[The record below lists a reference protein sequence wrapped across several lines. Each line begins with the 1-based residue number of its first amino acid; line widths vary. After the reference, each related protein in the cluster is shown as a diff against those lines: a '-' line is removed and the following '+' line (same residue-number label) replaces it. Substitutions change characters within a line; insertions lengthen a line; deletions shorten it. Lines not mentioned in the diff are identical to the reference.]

1 VSVTAQADISALLKE
16 NYRPVFVDTI
26 YQDTMLFDLLKK
38 YSGDVRGSSV
48 NHAVELTRSHGG
60 GGRGAGAFLPVD
72 YPESFKQSSVTLN
85 RWYWTISVDG
95 FAVEMFKKGDG
106 SFADYLDL
114 RMKNAVRDATNQ
126 LNRIS
131 HGDGSGVLAKIN
143 ATGTIA
149 AGSAVTISH
158 VNGYSFGACQFL
170 EEGDSIAILNSTGT
184 TVKATTRISKASG
197 GAIDWDNQQIYLADT
212 VSGLAVGDLIVLGD
226 AFGNSYNA
234 EANGLRGIIKNTGT
248 VQGISCD
255 DYNRWK
261 SIIVDKTAA
270 PVPYDWTHV
279 TRLVSGSMYKG
290 SSSPANLVLLMHPA
304 MIEEHQRL
312 VDPDLRY
319 APTDFQ
325 LNKGLEVPVFSVLGK
340 QIPVRDSVHM
350 GYQEIVC
357 LNTDELERFEL
368 SPMDW
373 DDTDGAIVK
382 NLQGK
387 DAVYAFL
394 KYYWAIAAKSLNHF
408 ARMDGI
414 QVDTDY
420 VSVIH
425 KTM

>member
-1 VSVTAQADISALLKE
+1 MIQQNCRDGKLM
-16 NYRPVFVDTI
+16 PP
-26 YQDTMLFDLLKK
+26 Q
-38 YSGDVRGSSV
+38 SGDSGQQ
-48 NHAVELTRSHGG
+48 
-60 GGRGAGAFLPVD
+60 D
-72 YPESFKQSSVTLN
+72 YRLQM
-85 RWYWTISVDG
+85 
-95 FAVEMFKKGDG
+95 VEMFKKGDG

-131 HGDGSGVLAKIN
+131 HGDGSGVLAKIG
-143 ATGTIA
+143 ATAAVA
-149 AGSAVTISH
+149 AGSPVTIKH

-170 EEGDSIAILNSTGT
+170 EEGDSIAILNAAGD
-184 TVKATTRISKASG
+184 TVKATTRITRTG
-197 GAIDWDNQQIYLADT
+197 GSAIDWDGQKIYLADP
-212 VSGLAVGDLIVLGD
+212 VNLVDGDLIVLGD
-226 AFGNSYNA
+226 AFGNSYGA
-234 EANGLRGIIKNTGT
+234 EANGLRGIIKNTGD

-304 MIEEHQRL
+304 MLEEHQRL

-319 APTDFQ
+319 QPTDFQ

-350 GYQEIVC
+350 GFQEIVC

>member
-1 VSVTAQADISALLKE
+1 MSVTAQADISSLLKT
-16 NYRPVFVDTI
+16 NYRPVFIDTI

-38 YSGDVRGSSV
+38 YNGDVRGSSI

-60 GGRGAGAFLPVD
+60 GGRSAGAFLPVD
-72 YPESFKQSSVTLN
+72 YPESFQQSSVSLS

-95 FAVEMFKKGDG
+95 FAVDLFKRGEG
-106 SFADYLDL
+106 SFVDYLDL
-114 RMKNAVRDATNQ
+114 RMRNAVRDATNQ

-131 HGDGSGVLAKIN
+131 HGDGTGVLAKVN
-143 ATGTIA
+143 ETGAKA
-149 AGSAVTISH
+149 AGDTILLKH

-170 EEGDSIAILNSTGT
+170 EEGDGIAILNSAGT
-184 TVKATTRISKASG
+184 TVKATGRISATSG
-197 GAIDWDNQQIYLADT
+197 SAIDWDNQTIKIDSAYTAAINDI
-212 VSGLAVGDLIVLGD
+212 VVLGD
-226 AFGNSYNA
+226 SFGNSYNQ
-234 EANGLRGIIKNTGT
+234 EANGLRGIVKNAGT

-255 DYNRWK
+255 DYTRWR
-261 SIIVDKTAA
+261 SIIIDKTAA
-270 PVPYDWTHV
+270 PVPYDWNYV
-279 TRLVSGSMYKG
+279 TRIVSGSMYKG

-304 MIEEHQRL
+304 MLEEHQRL

-350 GYQEIVC
+350 GFQEILC
-357 LNTDELERFEL
+357 LNTDEIERLEL
-368 SPMDW
+368 APMDW

-394 KYYWAIAAKSLNHF
+394 KYYWAVAARSLNHF
-408 ARMDGI
+408 ARVDGI

-420 VSVIH
+420 VGVIH

>member
-1 VSVTAQADISALLKE
+1 MSVTAQADISSLLKT
-16 NYRPVFVDTI
+16 NYRSVFIDTI

-38 YSGDVRGSSV
+38 YTGDVRGSTI

-60 GGRGAGAFLPVD
+60 GGRSAGAFLPVD
-72 YPESFKQSSVTLN
+72 YPESFKQSEVTLS
-85 RWYWTISVDG
+85 RWYWTISIDG
-95 FAVEMFKKGDG
+95 QAVEMFKKGEG
-106 SFADYLDL
+106 SFVDYLDT
-114 RMKNAVRDATNQ
+114 RMKNATRDATNQ
-126 LNRIS
+126 LNRIA
-131 HGDGSGVLAKIN
+131 HGDGTGVLAKLN
-143 ATGTIA
+143 QAGTVLANNPI
-149 AGSAVTISH
+149 TLKH

-170 EEGDSIAILNSTGT
+170 EEGDTIAILNSAGT
-184 TVKATTRISKASG
+184 TVKSTARIARTG
-197 GAIDWDNQQIYLADT
+197 GSPINWDTQQIYLDKDVT
-212 VSGLAVGDLIVLGD
+212 VAVDDIIVLGD
-226 AFGNSYNA
+226 AFGNSYNQ
-234 EANGLRGIIKNTGT
+234 EANGLRGIIKNSGI

-255 DYNRWK
+255 DYNRWR
-261 SIIVDKTAA
+261 SIIIDKTAA

-304 MIEEHQRL
+304 MLEEHQRL

-319 APTDFQ
+319 APTNFK
-325 LNKGLEVPVFSVLGK
+325 LNKGLEVPMFSVLGK

-350 GYQEIVC
+350 GFQEIVC
-357 LNTDELERFEL
+357 LNTDELERLEL

-373 DDTDGAIVK
+373 DDSDGAVVK

-394 KYYWAIAAKSLNHF
+394 KYYWAVAAQSLNHF
-408 ARMDGI
+408 ARFDGI